1 MNRSGQE
8 TRKLLA
14 RDIVA
19 YNDAELD
26 EYLEES
32 SNNGGLRTVTV
43 EDPENL
49 PESFLNRLR

>member
-1 MNRSGQE
+1 MDRSDQE
-8 TRKLLA
+8 ARKLLA

-32 SNNGGLRTVTV
+32 SKNGGLRTVTV